1 MKVAEATQVIME
13 HISMFQVTDLEEG
26 ISLRHPHDHAV
37 QDLLFTDKTELDKV
51 VDREVGE
58 LIIAHSPDQV
68 TLETEKFHNQERFV
82 RWGHGGTP
90 VLRLMDPAEGDL
102 LLGNIDPGLVSDA
115 LPVHHDRHDYQVP
128 EFKACGGFENLSWWR
143 GPEHAD
149 ERGNGNAG
157 YELIGR
163 KRPHLA
169 LMINRDALNPEI
181 GVINADHSGFG
192 EDVVVSNDLIP
203 AGRTDARCRG

>member
-1 MKVAEATQVIME
+1 M
-13 HISMFQVTDLEEG
+13 G
-26 ISLRHPHDHAV
+26 
-37 QDLLFTDKTELDKV
+37 
-51 VDREVGE
+51 
-58 LIIAHSPDQV
+58 
-68 TLETEKFHNQERFV
+68 
-82 RWGHGGTP
+82 
-90 VLRLMDPAEGDL
+90 
-102 LLGNIDPGLVSDA
+102 
-115 LPVHHDRHDYQVP
+115 
-128 EFKACGGFENLSWWR
+128 WWR

-149 ERGNGNAG
+149 ERGKGNAG

-203 AGRTDARCRG
+203 EPVGQTPDAEGRVIKTVCQGGQVLAAELDEGVLYRFSQGKAFDALGDPRCADPAAIDSPDLFTIFLEVDIEHSAAEIGDYPVLERYGFFFPDRALDRFPDIICEDPGSSHEAEAEYGIERFQGVVEVLIA